1 MPLKSILD
9 DLFFEHGRLRPHER
23 VLCWFPKY
31 FQMYT
36 ETSMAI
42 IGRSSEDDDVLRLD
56 QKLYLAI
63 MAVSCYQCDY
73 LLNLLEEQFILEGG
87 DLNAISDGLS
97 RVDQSLARFSE
108 LNEILAFRPWAM
120 QTNHL

>member
-1 MPLKSILD
+1 
-9 DLFFEHGRLRPHER
+9 
-23 VLCWFPKY
+23 
-31 FQMYT
+31 
-36 ETSMAI
+36 MAI